1 MKAKNTLLLCLVAL
15 LLAIPVNTNVGTA
28 STTTRLY
35 VDPPVNTA
43 TLGSSFSI
51 EVKVENVTDL
61 YSWSCNL
68 TYRPNVLQ
76 VFSVVL
82 SSWLADTSTFPT
94 YPLPTTI
101 NNTVGYVF
109 MGQII
114 EPYIPP
120 HPNGATGDGSL
131 VTVTFNVT
139 SVGATYIDL
148 TLPKLWTD
156 INGNNVPIAHVAENG
171 LFDNRPEISAP
182 VASFTAP
189 TSGVVGEA
197 LVFNASESHDDVDH
211 GWIVSYEW
219 DFSMGHAFNVEAT
232 GEIVTHSFGSKG
244 SYTVAL
250 RVTDNDG
257 LTDIMTQSVT
267 IVTVA
272 TYYPRLAGKKAW
284 ARHHFVEAKHG
295 EINVLYARIKNPNDI
310 ETFDAYVQFT
320 AYDAKYGTVAGS
332 IVSSTEELSPGEMTD
347 VTADFNINSGDFST
361 ISKAYIQAELFYLDG
376 EDWVKATLDKWFSF
390 AIVRL

>member
-1 MKAKNTLLLCLVAL
+1 MKAKITLLLCLVAL
-15 LLAIPVNTNVGTA
+15 LLAIPFNTNVGTA

-35 VDPPVNTA
+35 VDPAVSNAANGT
-43 TLGSSFSI
+43 SFSI

-68 TYRPNVLQ
+68 TYRSNVLQ
-76 VFSVVL
+76 VLSVVL
-82 SSWLADTSTFPT
+82 TTWMADTSTFPT
-94 YPLPTTI
+94 FPLPTTI

-114 EPYIPP
+114 EPAIPP

-139 SVGATYIDL
+139 SVGATGIDL
-148 TLPKLWTD
+148 TSPKLWTD
-156 INGNNVPIAHVAENG
+156 IGGNNVPIAHVAENG
-171 LFDNRPEISAP
+171 LFDNRSEIWP
-182 VASFTAP
+182 PFASFTAP
-189 TSGVVGEA
+189 TSGVVGEV
-197 LVFNASESHDDVDH
+197 LVFNASESNDDTDN

-219 DFSMGHAFNVEAT
+219 DFSMGQHFNVEAT

-257 LTDIMTQSVT
+257 LTDITTQSVT

-284 ARHHFVEAKHG
+284 ASHHFVEAKHG
-295 EINVLYARIKNPNDI
+295 EINVLHARIKNPNDN
-310 ETFDAYVQFT
+310 ETFDVYVRFT
-320 AYDAKYGTVAGS
+320 AYDAKYGMIEGS
-332 IVSSTEELSPGEMTD
+332 IDSAIETLDPGQMID
-347 VTADFNINSGDFST
+347 VTADFNITAPEFQH